1 MKLGKISLISLT
13 VGVVVTSS
21 FVFAEPQSA
30 FYRTYYTDAAGSTVA
45 GTYYQ
50 GCTSSSRT
58 GTITPYY
65 DENVLETCYNPRTSY
80 PQRYE
85 KDPTKYSPD

>member
-1 MKLGKISLISLT
+1 MKLGKISLISLM
-13 VGVVVTSS
+13 VGAVVASS
-21 FVFAEPQSA
+21 LAFAEPQKA
-30 FYRTYYTDAAGSTVA
+30 FYRTYYTTEAGSTIA

-65 DENVLETCYNPRTSY
+65 DEVELETCYNPRTSY

-85 KDPTKYSPD
+85 